1 MASSTFPQQDGL
13 FRRGPLWGASFD
25 LCYPHGD
32 RCDSTDYVPVR
43 WIANVADLPSGLR
56 TRNQNQLLPI
66 EFTPTAGVTVS
77 ELDEIDGAI
86 EFVLPTTW
94 LHLVLSCIDLDKRPG
109 ADERIECVILKPD
122 ISAKT
127 VPQIQLLQ
135 QDNGNLTPTFKHA
148 RNKGR
153 PRKFDVLAE
162 LEGKRNRL
170 SWHLKTRAD

>member
-66 EFTPTAGVTVS
+66 EFTPTA
-77 ELDEIDGAI
+77 
-86 EFVLPTTW
+86 
-94 LHLVLSCIDLDKRPG
+94 R
-109 ADERIECVILKPD
+109 
-122 ISAKT
+122 
-127 VPQIQLLQ
+127 
-135 QDNGNLTPTFKHA
+135 
-148 RNKGR
+148 
-153 PRKFDVLAE
+153 
-162 LEGKRNRL
+162 RNRFRARRNRWGDRIRSVNYL
-170 SWHLKTRAD
+170 ASPCSVVQRSRQTTRGG